1 MIWARW
7 VSTLFHPLW
16 VPTLGAALFLHQHA
30 HLPLRYGQGDL
41 TWRLLMLVFLFTAVL
56 PVSGIFMFKRW
67 GWVTQWSLAERS
79 DRKAPLLFSS
89 FSFLLLFYL
98 LQNAGV
104 HGVVL
109 HIILGGVLSMTLSYF
124 VNLFLKLSMHLMSWM
139 SLAGQVAAFGFHGMQ
154 FPLFWLS
161 VILLVAGI
169 VASARLALGAHT
181 PKELWV
187 GSLVGF
193 VSQAVWIS
201 LIQ

>member
-1 MIWARW
+1 
-7 VSTLFHPLW
+7 
-16 VPTLGAALFLHQHA
+16 
-30 HLPLRYGQGDL
+30 
-41 TWRLLMLVFLFTAVL
+41 
-56 PVSGIFMFKRW
+56 MFKRW

>member
-1 MIWARW
+1 MTFAKW
-7 VSTLFHPLW
+7 VSALFHPLW
-16 VPTLGAALFLHQHA
+16 VPTLGAALFLNQHV
-30 HLPLRYGQGDL
+30 HLPLRYGHEDVI
-41 TWRLLMLVFLFTAVL
+41 WRLLLLVFLFTAVV
-56 PVSGIFMFKRW
+56 PAVGILMFKRW
-67 GWVTQWSLAERS
+67 GWIEHWSLSLRS

-104 HGVVL
+104 HAVVL
-109 HIILGGVLSMTLSYF
+109 NIILGGVLSMTLSYF
-124 VNLFLKLSMHLMSWM
+124 LNAFLKLSMHLMSWM
-139 SLAGQVAAFGFHGMQ
+139 SLAGQVASFGFHDMHY
-154 FPLFWLS
+154 PLFWLS
-161 VILLVAGI
+161 VIFIIAGV

-201 LIQ
+201 LMH